1 MIRVALLLLLFL
13 GAAQAQASPAA
24 DHLEAPEGLHRAAAA
39 GDVESIERFRDAG
52 ADPHARDPLGR
63 TPLHLAVSAGHREA
77 TLTLVRRGAD
87 PQAYDDQHTDA
98 LTIAAAKG
106 DRDMVSLLLWLGA
119 DPAAVT
125 GPDDRTALIAAARGG
140 HDDVV
145 RELTAAGAP
154 VNYVSGL
161 GWTALMEAV
170 IFGDAGARTVA
181 TVQALLQAGAKAA
194 FADWQGTTPL
204 RLARQRGLEELA
216 ALLIAS
222 GAN

>member
-1 MIRVALLLLLFL
+1 MRVALLFLLLL
-13 GAAQAQASPAA
+13 GPAQAQTVPAA
-24 DHLEAPEGLHRAAAA
+24 ADLEASEGLHRAAVA
-39 GDVESIERFRDAG
+39 GDIESIERLRDAG
-52 ADPHARDPLGR
+52 ADPNARDLSGR
-63 TPLHLAVSAGHREA
+63 APLHLAALAGQREA
-77 TLTLVRRGAD
+77 ALTLVRRGAD
-87 PQAYDDQHTDA
+87 PQAYDHQHVDA

-119 DPAAVT
+119 DPGAVT

-145 RELTAAGAP
+145 RELAAAGAP
-154 VNYVSGL
+154 VNYVSSL

-170 IFGDAGARTVA
+170 IFGDGGARTVA
-181 TVQALLQAGAKAA
+181 TAQALLQAGARAA
-194 FADWQGTTPL
+194 FADWQGTTAL